1 MQTIGA
7 FQAKTHF
14 SSILDQVEKGDSVII
29 TRHGRA
35 IARLI
40 PVTGS
45 DREKIKLT
53 IQRVKQLSQRNT
65 LSGLDWKTLRDEGR
79 R

>member
-65 LSGLDWKTLRDEGR
+65 LNGLDGKTLRDEGR